1 MGDNELKQRAAY
13 FKELGHLLVRRHGQ
27 NYTSSSYHRK
37 NNGNVD
43 DAAARFGRYLR
54 AARVNAGL
62 SVAELSGQ
70 TKLSKAKLIALEQGL
85 ILSDN
90 IKTKWLRQL
99 SKALSEDIEDFN
111 LILGR
116 GLTHRSDRFHKFTEP
131 LAIQWQKLP
140 VFTKI
145 LLLSNPVYT
154 TFSALLLCLIMG
166 TFLFFDYQLTEQPP
180 PRKKSASLIIV
191 DPEHRLNIIKAEWGF
206 ENQAFALTNTVRQS
220 RSCCIR

>member
-1 MGDNELKQRAAY
+1 MGDKEIRQRAAY

-27 NYTSSSYHRK
+27 NYTSSYHRK
-37 NNGNVD
+37 NKGNVD

-62 SVAELSGQ
+62 SVAELSSQ
-70 TKLSKAKLIALEQGL
+70 TKLSKAKLIALEQGV
-85 ILSDN
+85 ILSDD

-99 SKALSEDIEDFN
+99 SKTLSEDIEDFN

-116 GLTHRSDRFHKFTEP
+116 ELTHRSDRFHKFTEP
-131 LAIQWQKLP
+131 FAIQWQKLAA
-140 VFTKI
+140 FTKI
-145 LLLSNPVYT
+145 LLLSNPVYA

-180 PRKKSASLIIV
+180 PRKKPAPLIIV

-206 ENQAFALTNTVRQS
+206 ESQAFALTNTVPES

>member
-1 MGDNELKQRAAY
+1 MGDKELKQRAPY
-13 FKELGHLLVRRHGQ
+13 FRELGHILVRRHGQ
-27 NYTSSSYHRK
+27 NYYPAYYNK
-37 NNGNVD
+37 NKVNID
-43 DAAARFGRYLR
+43 DTAGRFGRYLR

-116 GLTHRSDRFHKFTEP
+116 KPAPHSGRFNKFTGP
-131 LAIQWQKLP
+131 LANLWQKLAG
-140 VFTKI
+140 FTKI
-145 LLLSNPVYT
+145 VLLSNPVYAAC
-154 TFSALLLCLIMG
+154 SAALLCLIMG
-166 TFLFFDYQLTEQPP
+166 TFLFFDHRLTEQPP
-180 PRKKSASLIIV
+180 PRTKSASLIIV
-191 DPEHRLNIIKAEWGF
+191 DPEYRLNIIKAEWGF
-206 ENQAFALTNTVRQS
+206 ESQAFVLSNTPRES
-220 RSCCIR
+220 RACCIR